1 MSTPAHTPTPWR
13 IDPEIGN
20 YVITDNGKGI
30 AACPAPLSDD
40 NAAFIVRACN
50 SHAANEAYKQS
61 LFTLLDALYVSPDL
75 PMADVLA
82 KLARLEARNAKRA
95 QDNAG
100 LVAALERLLTAFIE
114 ARALAIKEPMAC
126 TPLVTSI
133 QCAGGAVAEARAAL
147 AAAKEQN

>member
-50 SHAANEAYKQS
+50 SHAA
-61 LFTLLDALYVSPDL
+61 
-75 PMADVLA
+75 
-82 KLARLEARNAKRA
+82 
-95 QDNAG
+95 
-100 LVAALERLLTAFIE
+100 LVAALEQVCFVLTDE
-114 ARALAIKEPMAC
+114 Y
-126 TPLVTSI
+126 
-133 QCAGGAVAEARAAL
+133 GANATWPCIAQARAAL
-147 AAAKEQN
+147 ALAKE

>member
-1 MSTPAHTPTPWR
+1 MNTPPHTPTPWR

-95 QDNAG
+95 QDNAA
-100 LVAALERLLTAFIE
+100 LVAALESFLFWNDAPEDGVLTE
-114 ARALAIKEPMAC
+114 LEDGS
-126 TPLVTSI
+126 LVTRKEL
-133 QCAGGAVAEARAAL
+133 ALVGLRAVL
-147 AAAKEQN
+147 AAAKE